1 MRLMCNS
8 LFFLITFQF
17 GRKDKW
23 WVPWKIIP
31 SIFHSLSQFLSNQTK
46 DFSCLPSLLSI
57 FPPTKHSL
65 SENKLIWHKKLC
77 PTYTLMVYKHYLL
90 LFIIFVSFHENEHI
104 TWLYKISLAMSSSS
118 NGLSSHGRARW
129 RLRLWNQDT
138 PGGGCY
144 YYICMHTH
152 FHSSQTLYFTQT
164 QPPPPP
170 FFCLSWKW
178 THDIIV
184 LDIFTR

>member
-1 MRLMCNS
+1 MFGLQGRKEGKEMRLMCNS

-46 DFSCLPSLLSI
+46 DFSSLPSLLSI

-90 LFIIFVSFHENEHI
+90 LFIILLF
-104 TWLYKISLAMSSSS
+104 LL
-118 NGLSSHGRARW
+118 L
-129 RLRLWNQDT
+129 
-138 PGGGCY
+138 
-144 YYICMHTH
+144 
-152 FHSSQTLYFTQT
+152 FTKMNT
-164 QPPPPP
+164 
-170 FFCLSWKW
+170 
-178 THDIIV
+178 
-184 LDIFTR
+184 